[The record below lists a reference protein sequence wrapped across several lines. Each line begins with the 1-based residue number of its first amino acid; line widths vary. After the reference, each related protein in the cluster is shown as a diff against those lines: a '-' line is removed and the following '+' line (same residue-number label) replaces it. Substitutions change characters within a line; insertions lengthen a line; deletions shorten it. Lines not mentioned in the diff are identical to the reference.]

1 MVAEC
6 RSELHL
12 CQAEFLLPHNAV
24 VTPKELRSRRISL
37 GLTVPGL
44 ARELQVSTKELQQME
59 DGVLPML
66 PLETV
71 LGVLRRLEDT
81 RRDER
86 RRDCLV
92 VEDDE
97 HVRTLFASRLRAEGL
112 TVDEAADGM
121 EALDATVAW
130 DYRMMLLDL
139 KLPKLSG
146 AEVLQRIEKKKAA
159 PANVIVISG
168 VDSGDVRSVASNR
181 AVNAIL
187 RKGYAITNAD
197 VIFPALAALARA

>member
-1 MVAEC
+1 MH
-6 RSELHL
+6 R
-12 CQAEFLLPHNAV
+12 
-24 VTPKELRSRRISL
+24 VTPKELRSRRIAL
-37 GLTVPGL
+37 GITVPEL
-44 ARELQVSTKELQQME
+44 ARELQITTRELQQVE
-59 DGVLPML
+59 DGVAPML
-66 PLETV
+66 PNEQISS
-71 LGVLRRLEDT
+71 VLRRLEE
-81 RRDER
+81 RRSAAR

-146 AEVLQRIEKKKAA
+146 AELLARIEMKKTH

-168 VDSGDVRSVASNR
+168 VDSGDVRSVAGNR
-181 AVNAIL
+181 TVSAIL
-187 RKGYAITNAD
+187 RKGFAIANAD

>member
-1 MVAEC
+1 
-6 RSELHL
+6 
-12 CQAEFLLPHNAV
+12 LPHNAV

-37 GLTVPGL
+37 GLTVPAL
-44 ARELQVSTKELQQME
+44 AHELQLSTKELQQME

-66 PLETV
+66 PSDAV
-71 LGVLRRLEDT
+71 LDVLRRLEDT
-81 RRDER
+81 KRDER

-92 VEDDE
+92 VEDDDY
-97 HVRTLFASRLRAEGL
+97 VRTLFASRLRAEGL

-146 AEVLQRIEKKKAA
+146 AEVLERIEKKKVA

-168 VDSGDVRSVASNR
+168 VDSGDVRAVAGNR

>member
-1 MVAEC
+1 M
-6 RSELHL
+6 HL
-12 CQAEFLLPHNAV
+12 

-37 GLTVPGL
+37 GSTVPEL
-44 ARELQVSTKELQQME
+44 ARELHLTTKELQQME
-59 DGVLPML
+59 DGVVPML
-66 PLETV
+66 PHEPLV
-71 LGVLRRLEDT
+71 AVLRKLEDANVNG
-81 RRDER
+81 R

-92 VEDDE
+92 VDDDE

>member
-1 MVAEC
+1 VP
-6 RSELHL
+6 RG
-12 CQAEFLLPHNAV
+12 CQAGFLLGDNDA

-37 GLTVPGL
+37 GLTVPEL
-44 ARELQVSTKELQQME
+44 AHELQLSTKELQQME
-59 DGVLPML
+59 DGIAAIPSGD
-66 PLETV
+66 PLV
-71 LGVLRRLEDT
+71 GVLQRLEET
-81 RRDER
+81 RVEQR

-97 HVRTLFASRLRAEGL
+97 YVRTLFASRLRAEGL
-112 TVDEAADGM
+112 TVDEAADGL

-146 AEVLQRIEKKKAA
+146 AEVLQQIEKKKAP

-168 VDSGDVRSVASNR
+168 VDSGDVRSVAANR

-187 RKGYAITNAD
+187 RKGFAITNAD

>member
-1 MVAEC
+1 
-6 RSELHL
+6 
-12 CQAEFLLPHNAV
+12 LPHNAV

-37 GLTVPGL
+37 GLTVPAL
-44 ARELQVSTKELQQME
+44 AHELQLSTKELQQME

-66 PLETV
+66 SHDAMLP
-71 LGVLRRLEDT
+71 VLRRLEDQQ
-81 RRDER
+81 REQR

-112 TVDEAADGM
+112 TVDEAADGL

-146 AEVLQRIEKKKAA
+146 AEVLERIEKKKVA

-168 VDSGDVRSVASNR
+168 VDSGDVRAVAGSR

>member
-1 MVAEC
+1 M
-6 RSELHL
+6 RS
-12 CQAEFLLPHNAV
+12 

-37 GLTVPGL
+37 GLTVPEL
-44 ARELQVSTKELQQME
+44 ARELQLSTKELQQME
-59 DGVLPML
+59 DGVTAVLPDE
-66 PLETV
+66 PL
-71 LGVLRRLEDT
+71 LGVLHRLEAT
-81 RRDER
+81 RLERR

-97 HVRTLFASRLRAEGL
+97 HVRTLFATRLRAEGL
-112 TVDEAADGM
+112 TVDEAADGL
-121 EALDATVAW
+121 EALNATVTW

-146 AEVLQRIEKKKAA
+146 AEVLQRIEQKKTP

-168 VDSGDVRSVASNR
+168 VDSGDVRTVASNR
-181 AVNAIL
+181 TVNAIL

-197 VIFPALAALARA
+197 VIFPALAALVRA